1 MDNHKGPAR
10 FDRSEPAGDTG
21 QEVSVWR
28 FAPLADYRPPFPPV
42 SSAAG
47 RTWSSLTRLFGGSG
61 DKAQS
66 PAVDRDQLIT
76 LAPEQLKRLSPAP
89 DWAAA
94 AQVLDR
100 ALGDWWRQD
109 RPERPVRFLVGPP
122 FSGQAE
128 MVHRWGTALGATVIT
143 EPTSEQILGADYRW
157 LEDWPDTAPLWV
169 LPRLERCF
177 LRHAGGLSLVRR
189 LLDRAQGGTLGCGLI
204 GCDSWAWAFLEH
216 AWPVV
221 RPDALAVQ
229 AFDGEGLARLL
240 AALAT
245 PRAGERIRF
254 RNARSGDDLLAA
266 PFAEGDP
273 VPSGIAHLAAH
284 CRGNA
289 GLAANLWR
297 RRLCARPDGAEE
309 GAAHTQDDQ
318 PAEVIYV
325 ADIIPEIRPS
335 AGCSEEEV
343 LLLHT
348 LLVHHGLAESLLGDL
363 LPLPASR
370 TAAGLRRLQRDGL
383 AELHDGRWQVAAPAY
398 VAVRDL
404 LRGRDYLCDTF

>member
-1 MDNHKGPAR
+1 MDNNKSPA
-10 FDRSEPAGDTG
+10 PAGRAG
-21 QEVSVWR
+21 QQGSAAAADLWR
-28 FAPLADYRPPFPPV
+28 FAPLTDFRPPSPPV

-47 RTWSSLTRLFGGSG
+47 RTWSSLTWLFGGGG
-61 DKAQS
+61 DKAQPS
-66 PAVDRDQLIT
+66 VPDREELQS
-76 LAPEQLKRLSPAP
+76 LAPDQMARLAPLP
-89 DWAAA
+89 DWSVAAA
-94 AQVLDR
+94 SLDH
-100 ALGDWWRQD
+100 ALADWWRQD
-109 RPERPVRFLVGPP
+109 RPERPVRFLIGPP

-128 MVHRWGTALGATVIT
+128 MVHCWGTALGATVIT

-204 GCDSWAWAFLEH
+204 GCDSWAWAFLEY

-229 AFDGEGLARLL
+229 AFDGDCLARLL

-325 ADIIPEIRPS
+325 ADTIPEIRPS

-348 LLVHHGLAESLLGDL
+348 LLVHHGLAEPLLGDL

-404 LRGRDYLCDTF
+404 LRGRDYLCDAF

>member
-1 MDNHKGPAR
+1 MENNKSPA
-10 FDRSEPAGDTG
+10 PAGRAGEQGSAAAADL
-21 QEVSVWR
+21 WR
-28 FAPLADYRPPFPPV
+28 FAPLTDFRPPSPPV
-42 SSAAG
+42 SSAAS
-47 RTWSSLTRLFGGSG
+47 RTWSSLTWLFGGGG
-61 DKAQS
+61 DKAQ
-66 PAVDRDQLIT
+66 PPVPDREELQSLPPDQMAR
-76 LAPEQLKRLSPAP
+76 LAPLP
-89 DWAAA
+89 DWSVAAA
-94 AQVLDR
+94 SLDH
-100 ALGDWWRQD
+100 ALADWWRQD
-109 RPERPVRFLVGPP
+109 DPEQPVRFLVGPP

-204 GCDSWAWAFLEH
+204 GCDSWAWAFLEY
-216 AWPVV
+216 AWPVG

-370 TAAGLRRLQRDGL
+370 TAAGLRRLQQDGL

>member
-1 MDNHKGPAR
+1 MDNNKSPA
-10 FDRSEPAGDTG
+10 PAGRAG
-21 QEVSVWR
+21 QQGSAAAADLWR
-28 FAPLADYRPPFPPV
+28 FAPLTDFRPPSPPV

-47 RTWSSLTRLFGGSG
+47 RTWSSLTWLFGGGG
-61 DKAQS
+61 DKAQPS
-66 PAVDRDQLIT
+66 VPDREELQS
-76 LAPEQLKRLSPAP
+76 LAPDQMARLAPLP
-89 DWAAA
+89 DWSAAA
-94 AQVLDR
+94 ASLDH
-100 ALGDWWRQD
+100 ALADWWRQD
-109 RPERPVRFLVGPP
+109 RPQRPVRFLIGPP

-143 EPTSEQILGADYRW
+143 EPTSEQILGADFRW

-204 GCDSWAWAFLEH
+204 GCDSWAWAFLEY

-229 AFDGEGLARLL
+229 AFDAEGLARLL
-240 AALAT
+240 AVLAT

-254 RNARSGDDLLAA
+254 RNARSGDDLFAA

-297 RRLCARPDGAEE
+297 QRLCARPDRDEAAESTE
-309 GAAHTQDDQ
+309 DDQ

-325 ADIIPEIRPS
+325 ADAIPEIRPS

-348 LLVHHGLAESLLGDL
+348 LLVHHGLAEPLLGDL

-404 LRGRDYLCDTF
+404 LRGRDYLCDAC